1 MSAERSGYL
10 SRRGLLMGA
19 SALGMSALP
28 GTASARGLPKDKVDA
43 LLRKHRVPAVSV
55 AVFERG
61 QLVLQEAY
69 GQLKAGGDAATP
81 RTRFQAASIS
91 KTANALCVMSLVRDG
106 KVSLDDPVN
115 KHLFGWQLPG
125 KGADAVT
132 VRMLLSHTGGTTVHG
147 FAGYA
152 RDGFF
157 PSLPQILNGVAPA
170 NSAPV
175 VVDSPPGR
183 KFRYSGGGTIVLQ
196 KLVCDIEAD
205 DYENIVAWRVFAPLG
220 MSHSS
225 MKQPPT
231 PPPGESASGH
241 TYKGETVHLDYNLY
255 PEMAAAG
262 LWTTPGD
269 IARML
274 MAIVDSAAGEANGF
288 LPKALARRM
297 MTPVKSGAGL
307 GMFIDGAG
315 RINHSGVNW
324 GFRAI
329 YTADPKKHRGIVVMS
344 NGENGEAVNNQ
355 LLKRI

>member
-1 MSAERSGYL
+1 MSAERSGCL
-10 SRRGLLMGA
+10 SRRGLIMGA
-19 SALGMSALP
+19 SALGMSALAR
-28 GTASARGLPKDKVDA
+28 TVSARALPKDKVEA

-55 AVFERG
+55 AAFERG
-61 QLVLQEAY
+61 QVVLQEAH
-69 GQLKAGGDAATP
+69 GHRKAGGDAATP
-81 RTRFQAASIS
+81 QTRFQAASIS

-106 KVSLDDPVN
+106 KLGLDDPVN

-132 VRMLLSHTGGTTVHG
+132 VKMLLSHTGGTTVHG
-147 FAGYA
+147 FAGYE

-157 PSLPQILNGVAPA
+157 PSLPQILKGIAPV

-183 KFRYSGGGTIVLQ
+183 KFRYSGGGTVVLQ

-205 DYENIVAWRVFAPLG
+205 DYENIVASRVFTPLG

-225 MKQPPT
+225 MKQPLTPT
-231 PPPGESASGH
+231 GELASGH
-241 TYKGETVHLDYNLY
+241 TDKGETVHLDYNLY

-274 MAIVDSAAGEANGF
+274 MAIVDSAEADGF

-307 GMFIDGAG
+307 GMFIDGAS
-315 RINHSGVNW
+315 RITHSGVNW
-324 GFRAI
+324 GFRAL
-329 YTADPKKHRGIVVMS
+329 YTADPKKRRGTVVMS
-344 NGENGEAVNNQ
+344 NGENGEAVNKQ
-355 LLKRI
+355 LLKWI